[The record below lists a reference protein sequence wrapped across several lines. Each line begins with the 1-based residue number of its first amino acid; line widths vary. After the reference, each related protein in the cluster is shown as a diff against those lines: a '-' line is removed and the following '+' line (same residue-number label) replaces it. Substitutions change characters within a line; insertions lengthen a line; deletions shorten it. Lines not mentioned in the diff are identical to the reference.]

1 MAREN
6 GRRNNQLRDIKITK
20 DYIKYAEGSCLIE
33 LGNTKVICT
42 ASVEET
48 VPPFLRGTDTGW
60 VTAEYGMI
68 PRSCKTRVQRE
79 ATKGRLGGRTQEIQR
94 LIGRS
99 MRAVVDTSKLGE
111 RTILIDCDVMQADGG
126 TRCASITGGFVSL
139 VLALETMLAKDVFKE
154 LPVSDYVA
162 AVSVGIFDSKP
173 ILDLDYGEDSKAEVD
188 MNIVMTGSDRF
199 IEVQGTAEKEP
210 FTKLEMDELLGLAKK
225 GADELIALEK
235 RILKGAVRR

>member
-48 VPPFLRGTDTGW
+48 VPPFLKGTDTGW

-111 RTILIDCDVMQADGG
+111 R
-126 TRCASITGGFVSL
+126 
-139 VLALETMLAKDVFKE
+139 
-154 LPVSDYVA
+154 
-162 AVSVGIFDSKP
+162 
-173 ILDLDYGEDSKAEVD
+173 
-188 MNIVMTGSDRF
+188 DRKSG
-199 IEVQGTAEKEP
+199 V
-210 FTKLEMDELLGLAKK
+210 
-225 GADELIALEK
+225 
-235 RILKGAVRR
+235 